1 MPHPFHLSMP
11 VSDLERA
18 REFYVDLLGC
28 QVGRSSSRRF
38 DLDFFGHHV
47 VAHLAPGDAGQSSS
61 PIGTDDDPSP
71 VRHFGV
77 ILPQEQWDAMAERV
91 TAAEVDF
98 VIKPQLV
105 HKGRAAE
112 QSIML
117 IRDGCGNVVEFKS
130 MPKERIFAKDLA
142 AED

>member
-1 MPHPFHLSMP
+1 MPHPFHLSIP

-18 REFYVDLLGC
+18 RAFYVDLLGC
-28 QVGRSSSRRF
+28 SVGRGTDRRF
-38 DLDFFGHHV
+38 DLDFFGHHI
-47 VAHLAPGDAGQSSS
+47 VAHLAPRDADQSSS

-91 TAAEVDF
+91 TAAAVDF
-98 VIKPQLV
+98 VVKPRVL
-105 HKGRAAE
+105 HKGREAE

-130 MPKERIFAKDLA
+130 MPAERIFATQ
-142 AED
+142 